1 MIDHPSQWSYFT
13 EQDLGMDQE
22 SIKRAFA
29 GHIEYTQCKDEF
41 SVTQLDFF
49 QSLARVARDR
59 MFDRW
64 NETQQKYYA
73 KDAKRIY
80 YLSLEFLLGRLL
92 QDGLLNLGI
101 LDQTRAALSELGV
114 DLDQVLSA
122 EADAGLG
129 NGGLGRLA
137 ACFLDSMA
145 TLGLPATGYGIRYEF
160 GIFRQM
166 IVNGSQVESPDN
178 WLRYGSPWEI
188 PRPECIYPIQ
198 FYGRVCSSPSQQ
210 GQPTFE
216 WIDTENVVAMAYDL
230 AVPGYHNNT
239 VNTLR
244 LWAAK
249 ASRELDLPNFNQGDY
264 VTAVY
269 EKNATENI
277 SRVLYP
283 NDKSSQGKELRLK
296 QEYFFVSASLQD
308 ALRRHLKVHSSVD
321 NLHDHLVFQLNDT
334 HPALAVAELMR
345 LLLDSH
351 RLEWGTAW
359 EITRRCFAYTNHTV
373 MPEALENWPVH
384 LFGRVLPRHLQ
395 IIFEINARLLSE
407 VRRRYPGN
415 EERVQRMSIIQEGFE
430 QQVRMANLAIVGSFS
445 VNGVSKLHS
454 RLLRE
459 RLFSDFAEFYPGK
472 FNNKTNGITPRRWL
486 LGCNP
491 RLAKLITERIGA
503 GWITDLPQLEKLVSL
518 AEDRRFQAAWH
529 EIKRANKHQLV
540 SLIENECGLRVNP
553 DSLFDVQVK
562 RIHEYKRQLL
572 NVLHVLALYRRIKR
586 QGAGDLIPRTVIFG
600 GKAAPGYEQAKCLIR
615 LVNAVANLVN
625 NDTEVKKVL
634 NVCFV
639 PNYCVSSAE
648 VIIPA
653 ADLSEQISTA
663 GLEAS
668 GTGNMK
674 FALNGALTIGTL
686 DGANIE
692 ILGAV
697 GSENMFIFGLNEPEV
712 RALKSR
718 GYNPRAYYEADPELR
733 DAVDFLA
740 SGVLSPEEPG
750 RFTSIV
756 DSLLVHG
763 DQFMVLA
770 DFVSYRDTHRKVEQ
784 EYRDP
789 FGWIQ
794 KSILNVA
801 HMGCFSSDQTITNYA
816 KEIWGVPVE
825 IGNHRKKK
833 P

>member
-1 MIDHPSQWSYFT
+1 MIDHPSQWSYFI
-13 EQDLGMDQE
+13 EQDLGMDVE
-22 SIKRAFA
+22 AIKRSFA
-29 GHIEYTQCKDEF
+29 SHIEYTQCKDEF
-41 SVTQLDFF
+41 SVTRLDFF

-64 NETQQKYYA
+64 NETQQEYYA

-92 QDGLLNLGI
+92 RDGLLNLGI
-101 LDQTRAALSELGV
+101 LEQTRKALSDLGV
-114 DLDQVLSA
+114 DLDQVLDA
-122 EADAGLG
+122 EVDAGLG

-166 IVNGSQVESPDN
+166 ITNGSQIESPDN

-188 PRPECIYPIQ
+188 PRPECIYPVQ
-198 FYGRVCSSPSQQ
+198 FYGRALSTQTQQ
-210 GQPTFE
+210 GRPSFE
-216 WIDTENVVAMAYDL
+216 WVDTENVVAMAYDL
-230 AVPGYHNNT
+230 AIPGFHNDT

-264 VTAVY
+264 VTAVF

-308 ALRRHLKVHSSVD
+308 ALRRHLKVHDSVN
-321 NLHDHLVFQLNDT
+321 NLHNHLVFQLNDT

-345 LLLDSH
+345 LLLDAY
-351 RLEWGTAW
+351 RVEWDQAW
-359 EITRRCFAYTNHTV
+359 DITRQCFAYTNHTV
-373 MPEALENWPVH
+373 MPEALENWSVN

-395 IIFEINARLLSE
+395 IIFEINSRLLSE
-407 VRRRYPGN
+407 VRRRYPGD
-415 EERVQRMSIIQEGFE
+415 EARVQRMSIIQEGFE

-459 RLFSDFAEFYPGK
+459 RLFFDFAEFYPGK

-491 RLAKLITERIGA
+491 GLAKLITERIGA
-503 GWITDLPQLEKLVSL
+503 GWIKDLPQLEKLVPL
-518 AEDRRFQAAWH
+518 ADDKRFQAAWA
-529 EIKRANKHQLV
+529 EIKRESKRQLA
-540 SLIENECGLRVNP
+540 SLIERECGLRVNP

-586 QGAGDLIPRTVIFG
+586 QGADGLTPRTVVFG
-600 GKAAPGYEQAKCLIR
+600 GKAAPGYEQAKRLIR
-615 LVNAVANLVN
+615 LVNAVADLVN
-625 NDTEVKKVL
+625 NDPEVNRIL

-663 GLEAS
+663 GYEAS

-692 ILGAV
+692 ILEAV
-697 GSENMFIFGLNEPEV
+697 GDENIFIFGLNESEV
-712 RALKSR
+712 HALKSR
-718 GYNPRAYYEADPELR
+718 GYNPRAFYEADAALR
-733 DAVDFLA
+733 DAMDFLA
-740 SGVLSPEEPG
+740 SGALSPGEPG
-750 RFTSIV
+750 RFAPIV

-763 DQFMVLA
+763 DQFLVLA
-770 DFVSYRDTHRKVEQ
+770 DFASYRDTQNKVEQ
-784 EYRDP
+784 AYRDP
-789 FGWIQ
+789 VGWTR

-801 HMGCFSSDQTITNYA
+801 RMGCFSSDLTIMNYA
-816 KEIWGVPVE
+816 KEIWGVPV
-825 IGNHRKKK
+825 NVSSKRKK
-833 P
+833 

>member
-1 MIDHPSQWSYFT
+1 M
-13 EQDLGMDQE
+13 
-22 SIKRAFA
+22 
-29 GHIEYTQCKDEF
+29 
-41 SVTQLDFF
+41 
-49 QSLARVARDR
+49 
-59 MFDRW
+59 
-64 NETQQKYYA
+64 
-73 KDAKRIY
+73 
-80 YLSLEFLLGRLL
+80 
-92 QDGLLNLGI
+92 
-101 LDQTRAALSELGV
+101 
-114 DLDQVLSA
+114 
-122 EADAGLG
+122 
-129 NGGLGRLA
+129 A

-188 PRPECIYPIQ
+188 PRPECIFPIQ
-198 FYGRVCSSPSQQ
+198 FYGRIRSLP
-210 GQPTFE
+210 GQHGKPIFE

-230 AVPGYHNNT
+230 AVPGYHNNA

-308 ALRRHLKVHSSVD
+308 ALRRHLKVHHSVD
-321 NLHDHLVFQLNDT
+321 NLHNHLVFQLNDT

-345 LLLDSH
+345 LLLDTYAI
-351 RLEWGTAW
+351 EWDAAW
-359 EITRRCFAYTNHTV
+359 EITRQCFAYTNHTV
-373 MPEALENWPVH
+373 MPEALENWTMP

-407 VRRRYPGN
+407 VRRRYPGD
-415 EERVQRMSIIQEGFE
+415 EGRVQRMSIIQEGFE
-430 QQVRMANLAIVGSFS
+430 QQIRMANLAIVGSFS

-459 RLFSDFAEFYPGK
+459 RLFCDFAEFYPDK

-491 RLAKLITERIGA
+491 RLAKLITDRIGA
-503 GWITDLPQLEKLVSL
+503 SWITDLPQLEKLAPL
-518 AEDRRFQAAWH
+518 ADDRRFQADWA
-529 EIKRANKHQLV
+529 EIKRENKRHLAT
-540 SLIENECGLRVNP
+540 LIENEYALRVNP

-572 NVLHVLALYRRIKR
+572 NILHVLALYRRIKR
-586 QGAGDLIPRTVIFG
+586 QGAGALIPRTVIFG
-600 GKAAPGYEQAKCLIR
+600 GKAAPGYEQAKRLIR
-615 LVNAVANLVN
+615 LVNGIADLVN
-625 NDTEVKKVL
+625 NDPEVNQVL
-634 NVCFV
+634 NVCFL

-692 ILGAV
+692 ILEEV

-712 RALKSR
+712 RALKAR
-718 GYNPRAYYEADPELR
+718 GYNPRAYYEADLELR

-740 SGVLSPEEPG
+740 SGAVSPDEPG
-750 RFTSIV
+750 RFAPIV

-770 DFVSYRDTHRKVEQ
+770 DFVSYRDMHRTVEQ
-784 EYRDP
+784 VYRNP
-789 FGWIQ
+789 SEWTR
-794 KSILNVA
+794 KSILNVS
-801 HMGCFSSDQTITNYA
+801 HMGSFSSDITILNYA

-825 IGNHRKKK
+825 TGDHKRRK
-833 P
+833 PR